1 MTLRAAVIGAGAMGR
16 HHARVYDALE
26 ETVLV
31 GVCDQDA
38 AAADW
43 VAARYRVPQFADH
56 RALLDALQPDIVSVV
71 VPTLRHVAVALDAL
85 AAGAHVLVE
94 KPIAPTVADATRLID
109 AARAQGRVLTVGH
122 VERFNP
128 AIRALRARLMD
139 GALGRV
145 FTIQA
150 RRLGPFPA
158 RVRDV
163 GVVVDLATHDLD
175 IMRWLVGGEVARV
188 HAETARRIH
197 TEHEDLLCGL
207 LRFAGGE
214 IGLLNINWLTP
225 TKVREL
231 AVTGEG
237 GMFVADYLRQEL
249 QFHENVA
256 ADRHWES
263 LGVLQGVGE
272 GNMTRLHIPQS
283 EPLAEELRA
292 FAAAVGGGTPPVV
305 SGEDGRAALALA
317 LALVEAG
324 RTGTAVDMP
333 GGRMETAGGTATAG
347 GASIGPRLGAG
358 GATTASGPV
367 SIEGGASA

>member
-1 MTLRAAVIGAGAMGR
+1 MSLRAAVIGAGAMGR

-26 ETVLV
+26 ETTFV
-31 GVCDQDA
+31 GVCDADA
-38 AAADW
+38 DAADW
-43 VAARYRVPQFADH
+43 VAARYRVPAFTDH
-56 RALLDALQPDIVSVV
+56 RALLEAVRPDIVSVV
-71 VPTLRHVAVALDAL
+71 VPTLGHVPVALDAL

-94 KPIAPTVADATRLID
+94 KPIAPTVAEATRLID
-109 AARAQGRVLTVGH
+109 AARAAGRLLTVGH

-128 AIRALRARLMD
+128 AIRALRERLQD

-163 GVVVDLATHDLD
+163 GVVVDLASHDLD
-175 IMRWLVGGEVARV
+175 VMRWLVGGEVVRV
-188 HAETARRIH
+188 QAETARRIH

-237 GMFVADYLRQEL
+237 GMFVVDYLRQDL
-249 QFHENVA
+249 HFYQNVA
-256 ADRHWES
+256 ADSHWES
-263 LGVLQGVGE
+263 FGVLQGVGE
-272 GNMTRLHIPQS
+272 GNMTRLHIPPS

-292 FAAAVGGGTPPVV
+292 FAAAVADGTPPVV

-324 RTGTAVDMP
+324 RTGAAVEV
-333 GGRMETAGGTATAG
+333 GGGG
-347 GASIGPRLGAG
+347 P
-358 GATTASGPV
+358 
-367 SIEGGASA
+367 